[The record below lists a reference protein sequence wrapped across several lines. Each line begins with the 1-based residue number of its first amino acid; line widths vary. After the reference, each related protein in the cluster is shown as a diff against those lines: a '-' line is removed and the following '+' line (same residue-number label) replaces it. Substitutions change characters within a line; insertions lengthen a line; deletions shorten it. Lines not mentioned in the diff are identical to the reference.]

1 MANRWGKS
9 RSNDNF
15 FFSLG
20 CKISVNHNRSHEIKR
35 HLLLGKKALTNLD
48 SILKSRHHFAD
59 KGPYSQSYWFSSSH
73 IQMWELNHKE
83 IWVLKNWCFQTVMLE
98 KTLESPLD
106 CKEIKPVNLKDFS
119 PEYSLEGLLLKLKLQ
134 YFCHLMWRVDSL
146 EKPWCQKRLKAKDN
160 KAAEDEM
167 FR

>member
-106 CKEIKPVNLKDFS
+106 CKEIKPVNSKGLQSWIFIGRTVAEAEAPILLPFDVKS
-119 PEYSLEGLLLKLKLQ
+119 WLIGKTLMPEKIEG
-134 YFCHLMWRVDSL
+134 
-146 EKPWCQKRLKAKDN
+146 KR
-160 KAAEDEM
+160 
-167 FR
+167 